1 MSSTKELESQNE
13 IMGTPLGLQL
23 SSQLKETYSNRV
35 EPHLMEPKKCKKC
48 NNNIIYILYIF
59 Y

>member
-23 SSQLKETYSNRV
+23 SSQLKETYSNK
-35 EPHLMEPKKCKKC
+35 ELNH
-48 NNNIIYILYIF
+48 I
-59 Y
+59 